1 MANRGHRRIPAN
13 LAASLNLPEPYELG
27 PFPRDQILITEQ
39 QAAKAL
45 GRSVRTLRR
54 WRSGRRPRIPFA
66 LLGSVP
72 AYVLGDLL
80 DVIEKSKVRVPSERE
95 KAAA

>member
-1 MANRGHRRIPAN
+1 MANRGQRLTASN
-13 LAASLNLPEPYELG
+13 LDELNLPEAHELG
-27 PFPRDQILITEQ
+27 PFPRSQILLTEM

-54 WRSGRRPRIPFA
+54 WRSRRRPLIPFA
-66 LLGSVP
+66 KFGNVP

-80 DVIEKSKVRVPSERE
+80 EVIEKSKVRVPGGRK
-95 KAAA
+95 KAA